1 MTEEHLTED
10 ALVALAL
17 GDFGPDQHDELQH
30 LATCRT
36 CRAAYDELS
45 RTVDSVMTAAPSVAP
60 PAGFDARVVDRIAAE
75 AAPRRRP
82 RRTVL
87 LVAAAAA
94 VLGVAL
100 GAVGARTLVDHPTLS
115 ASDQGA
121 VLRTE
126 SGAQVGTVEPS
137 AVGGEHVVVLQV
149 TDGRPGTHYTCRM
162 VLADGSTRDAGDWEM
177 PSSGRSTW
185 IAYGSSD
192 AVDRVELVTD
202 DGDVWSSASLS

>member
-1 MTEEHLTED
+1 MTDEHLTED

-17 GDFGPDQHDELQH
+17 GDFGPDQDEELQH
-30 LATCRT
+30 LGT
-36 CRAAYDELS
+36 CRACRSAYDDLS

-60 PAGFDARVVDRIAAE
+60 PAGFEGRVVDRIAADTT
-75 AAPRRRP
+75 PRRRP
-82 RRTVL
+82 RRALL
-87 LVAAAAA
+87 LVAA

-100 GAVGARTLVDHPTLS
+100 GAIGARALVDDPTLS

-137 AVGGEHVVVLQV
+137 AVGGERVVVLQV
-149 TDGRPGTHYTCRM
+149 TDGQPGTHYTCRM
-162 VLADGSTRDAGDWEM
+162 VLADGTTRDAGDWEM